1 MTAVFAS
8 QRRWGIFV
16 CMNKNCSGSLKLTQT
31 QSNPAA
37 SVTTVCLPFHP
48 LTSFTS
54 WLDKTHN
61 FIFISVSRK
70 DELAIK
76 PFICPTGEGDT
87 NKKMKKSG
95 LTHHAFYNTSRTVTA
110 RQLNSFSGE
119 FYPRYLNMSFNAEF
133 ISTLSH
139 NNGKCIQ
146 ILKQKTLL
154 LRSIKHWVKE
164 AAPQWHVIV
173 TALIPQIT

>member
-1 MTAVFAS
+1 MKVAVLIMLPSTELCVLDCHRCRNQRMRAGLFSLSFVFSNRTVANLTTAVFAS

-16 CMNKNCSGSLKLTQT
+16 CMNKNCSGSLKLTQI

-61 FIFISVSRK
+61 LIFISVSRK

-76 PFICPTGEGDT
+76 PFLCPTGEGDT

-95 LTHHAFYNTSRTVTA
+95 FDTPCLLQHFQDSYCKASELLLWRV
-110 RQLNSFSGE
+110 
-119 FYPRYLNMSFNAEF
+119 
-133 ISTLSH
+133 LS
-139 NNGKCIQ
+139 Q
-146 ILKQKTLL
+146 ILKY
-154 LRSIKHWVKE
+154 VF
-164 AAPQWHVIV
+164 
-173 TALIPQIT
+173 